1 MAFYLRALIVTS
13 ALNLKTANQRFC
25 ITPRLIIVHHHA
37 TLCPTNKS
45 ANARQIVS
53 EQTCMDILSLCH
65 ALELVYSNP
74 DYSEITMA

>member
-13 ALNLKTANQRFC
+13 ALKTANQCFC
-25 ITPRLIIVHHHA
+25 ITPRLKIVHHHA
-37 TLCPTNKS
+37 TLCPKKS

-53 EQTCMDILSLCH
+53 EQICMDILSLCH